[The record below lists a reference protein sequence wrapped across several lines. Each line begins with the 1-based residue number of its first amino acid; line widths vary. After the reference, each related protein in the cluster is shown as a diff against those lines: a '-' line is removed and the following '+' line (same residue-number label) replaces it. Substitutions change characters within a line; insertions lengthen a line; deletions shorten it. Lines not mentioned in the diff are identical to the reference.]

1 MNLLTVIMLSIWII
15 SFAIIT
21 IMERY
26 NGRTY
31 EDYGF
36 DDPVAYDMYSFII
49 APIAL
54 LIGCC
59 IIGYYILISKH
70 KRHNK
75 TV

>member
-1 MNLLTVIMLSIWII
+1 MDLLTIIILSIWII

-21 IMERY
+21 IIERY

-49 APIAL
+49 APIIL
-54 LIGCC
+54 LLACC
-59 IIGYYILISKH
+59 MTCYDILVSKY
-70 KRHNK
+70 KSHNK
-75 TV
+75 LL